1 MRKKL
6 SELITYSIFHTK
18 NTKDLC
24 VNEENPELTRS
35 QPSNK
40 TRLNTPFDDVAAE
53 ASYSSIANQKP
64 SGYIY
69 LHFLQ
74 NTILR
79 LIITIANH
87 KNPPATLTEFSL
99 ENSFF

>member
-1 MRKKL
+1 MRKKQR
-6 SELITYSIFHTK
+6 ELITYSIFHTK

-35 QPSNK
+35 INLQWRSIYD
-40 TRLNTPFDDVAAE
+40 L
-53 ASYSSIANQKP
+53 SSLVVTFI
-64 SGYIY
+64 YI
-69 LHFLQ
+69 FLQ

-99 ENSFF
+99 ENSFFS